1 MTEVRDERNAHE
13 YALPESVGFW
23 SKTCPPSVAT
33 NAHIRIATQEMGTMT
48 LLTMNSHRR
57 LFGCM
62 YRNGNCRIQKITK
75 LIIVFV
81 VIPCDSGIW
90 FFNVRKEGQ
99 IAPSITRI
107 VLAPFIVWMANQK
120 IARMAREI
128 MAM

>member
-13 YALPESVGFW
+13 YALPERVAFW

-33 NAHIRIATQEMGTMT
+33 NAQIKIATQAIGTMT
-48 LLTMNSHRR
+48 LLTINSHLR

-62 YRNGNCRIQKITK
+62 YRNGTCRIQKITK

-81 VIPCDSGIW
+81 VMPCDSGIW
-90 FFNVRKEGQ
+90 FFSVRKDGQ
-99 IAPSITRI
+99 IAPSITRT
-107 VLAPFIVWMANQK
+107 VLAPFMVWMANQK
-120 IARMAREI
+120 MARMAREM